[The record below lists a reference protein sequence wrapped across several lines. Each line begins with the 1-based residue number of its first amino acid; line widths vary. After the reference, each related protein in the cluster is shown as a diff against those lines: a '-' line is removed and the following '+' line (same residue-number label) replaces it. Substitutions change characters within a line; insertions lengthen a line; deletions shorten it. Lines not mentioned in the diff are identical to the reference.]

1 MNNLDRDHKDEV
13 NMDDFTLTDFEL
25 GVLLERTRSA
35 YSRIRELEL
44 AQFGL
49 SPEQAA
55 ILHTLQSKG
64 SFATSDEI
72 ANNIIRQYHS
82 VTSIVN
88 RMEKNGLVEK
98 VKTKRGRKYLIYITQ
113 KGENL
118 YNSVPRHSIEMVLS
132 GLIPEEKQQ
141 LAVGLQKMLSQGREM
156 LGMNNKYPFLN
167 TLRRIIT

>member
-1 MNNLDRDHKDEV
+1 MNNLNKDHKGEV
-13 NMDDFTLTDFEL
+13 DTDNFTLTDFEL

-49 SPEQAA
+49 SPEQTAV
-55 ILHTLQSKG
+55 LHTLQSKG

-72 ANNIIRQYHS
+72 ANTIIRQYHS

-98 VKTKRGRKYLIYITQ
+98 VKTKKGRKYLISITQ
-113 KGENL
+113 RGENL
-118 YNSVPRHSIEMVLS
+118 YNSIPRHSIKMILS
-132 GLIPEEKQQ
+132 GLSPEEKQQ
-141 LAVGLQKMLSQGREM
+141 LTISLQKMLSKGREM
-156 LGMNNKYPFLN
+156 LGMDNKYPFLSN
-167 TLRRIIT
+167 LR

>member
-1 MNNLDRDHKDEV
+1 MSTQNEDHRDEISKD
-13 NMDDFTLTDFEL
+13 NINLTDFEV
-25 GVLLERTRSA
+25 GVLFERARSA
-35 YSRIRELEL
+35 YSRVRELEL

-64 SFATSDEI
+64 SFATCEEI
-72 ANNIIRQYHS
+72 ANMIIRQYHS

-98 VKTKRGRKYLIYITQ
+98 IKTKKGRRYLISITQ

-118 YNSVPRHSIEMVLS
+118 YNSVPRNSIKMTLSVLT
-132 GLIPEEKQQ
+132 PEEKQQ
-141 LAVGLQKMLSQGREM
+141 LTLYLQKMLSKGREM
-156 LGMNNKYPFLN
+156 LGMDNKYPFLN
-167 TLRRIIT
+167 VPQ